1 MRHRSALRF
10 SKFSSGILTAALFLL
25 TAGAAQAQVTLPFDG
40 LDWLM
45 DRGQTTAFGAD
56 GNGNPVRPGYNSY
69 NTAGNDPGPAVRR
82 WVWPFTRDI
91 TNDPSAGTSLTP
103 ANLIIDNPNPADP
116 NPGNRAVPNNVGAL
130 SYLINGGGQTW
141 TFPTLANRAPGQGFS
156 IGTDTTQVYNY
167 DYAYVNAVHDDFTVD
182 RSNGVTSA
190 ATRDELA
197 ALPNAAPSVYKAVQ
211 NELIANAKPTAIW
224 TSGVLAV
231 GSYAID
237 LHSPGD
243 GTLETDPNN
252 NTKTIARP
260 NVTRALVRVS
270 WGPNTTPGGTPNTDL
285 TVAANPINDPVNSRI
300 FLVDLGTNGWI
311 RIVGG
316 GLTTSAFPDRGGVDN
331 QLVVALYAL
340 TPDSLTGSAF
350 VNPPIVTADA
360 CRFTLVTQNGSQPN
374 LNFNQNIASSIDNT
388 ISSAGRILGPV
399 VGTSKVQIAAPD
411 TDAEPL
417 YYFAR
422 EESIA
427 DIAIRSHTDPT
438 NGNSGTSV
446 DPTAMG
452 TAPVFYCID
461 NTNGNVQTTVGGV
474 TTYVSSTGKVRWR
487 YVGAI
492 DDATGTSS
500 ASPLLADVRCRDGQT
515 RPMVFFVT
523 TSSSGAFG
531 HIYAFDPHGNRPK
544 HNTTLYWTYPSARPL
559 ANDPNVFQSA
569 VGAYSTLN
577 GSLDPNGNAIPAP
590 YATKPDQSVIGNPTD
605 PNPVLLYDGEIAK
618 GTNGTPLV
626 DTNGNNYLAPRTK
639 VPFGGMQAA
648 PMLINDPTNPTG
660 PQILVVPN
668 MNGRVYA
675 FDAGGRGDFGPFG
688 GGFAPGTT
696 QRLWTWP
703 RVTRDLATY
712 LKIAFNSNTLPANET
727 SKGAFPSTATFD
739 ANQTTNPIALGAA
752 DGFFYALSANHDDV
766 NGIKTNA
773 DGTKQI
779 IGTDRMQWQF
789 PSTRA
794 GNGGGLGAT
803 VGTATLYQPN
813 GNGAGAD
820 HTADEYIFTA
830 GGRAYA
836 ILANAQHN
844 VTVNSTVQKIANLA
858 WAYPNPAKKT
868 GANTFPED
876 PATADPNVDT
886 TTPID
891 PGFNGTAPLVIPQ
904 VTFTPDPVNNAG
916 VTTTVDLCY
925 ALSSNGTL
933 YCLTAK
939 PTDAVN
945 FYTTP
950 YATGNSTTF
959 AHTACSPILT
969 LVTPQ
974 ADLTQ
979 TNTTRQPMIVF
990 ADDSGNIYGLGAVP
1004 VQPPDPAEN
1013 NPPGVVDGNYL
1024 PLLWRH
1030 FDSGSARSASASLI
1044 GGDVFN
1050 NVNSAGINH
1059 GVIVEGDEGGQL
1071 RAYSFGDGTSGLSST
1086 VGIGERID
1094 PIDGGDGTVSID
1106 IRGLDIFDADSYD
1119 QFVANNTYTP
1129 GGGNPPPALSPISTG
1144 AKNGN
1149 LNAGTAYAFEWG
1161 DKMLVAAWGVYH
1173 AMPTSSLDKKLNEFG
1188 TEAPNIQVTFTIS
1201 QGTARGGAQPPTTV
1215 TMNANQ
1221 MIGST
1226 TSYNTLNN
1234 EDKRFW
1240 PIDLAS
1246 KLDNEK
1252 KVNGLDYLTIWGIDP
1267 NDPADP
1273 NNQKMPPDPTRKK
1286 IIGTKNGVYPWIA
1299 VTSIPII
1306 PSGTNP
1312 FTPGSSAFHVSAS
1325 ARITQ
1330 NISLRTT
1337 DANNNTEKITPLGT
1351 KADFTPSITLG
1362 QSDPDGKAEGL
1373 QEDPKPVAGR
1383 ATYIAH
1389 PLAISVRNYAR
1400 NADNSAADVTTGNN
1414 IVGWT
1419 NKPIGLPNEVLGNG
1433 NRLVVPNSTRGT
1445 VRSIYAPMG
1454 SLENNT
1460 TGTYQ
1465 AWDGTKQV
1473 SGLFVTDRSNFAFA
1487 TGRRLGVKAA
1497 THSMNWH
1504 GGPSSVMNPL
1514 PWDKLPVDGLG
1525 SDDYPNLSA
1534 DAIHITKTN
1543 GQDLVTAPEND
1554 APTLDPPSVGKSD
1567 KYNNVDPDSRKLNP
1581 TELTMTVSI
1590 PKYFPANMNWGTFK
1604 TSGFGSDYK
1613 DVLSGGVFGFDAP
1626 IVGPLRTS
1634 DGAAVDYSSSIASP
1648 AGGFIGE
1655 MILRAALREVS
1666 SPPFSA
1672 EQIYNDSSSVN
1683 VNSISNPI
1691 QAYRAMVVGTGVM
1704 PTIKLRVNEETV
1716 DLGKMSHGTGYSDI
1730 ISGRSRAPFAPSG
1743 TNPWAN
1749 APTTGATDPTTV
1761 WNSYFR
1767 PFTVYNE
1774 SNVNLIDVRVAKML
1788 GPNNAAVGAG
1798 SLSGTNGYAAAL
1810 RFESTYVNGLATA
1823 PLFGMGFADDAYG
1836 VGNIG
1841 VVSTLDH
1848 PSLNSN
1854 YTKQNYREM
1863 PMFPLKN
1870 NYVTKSAT
1878 SGNNGFNVNG
1888 VDAWDNSLNQAGNSL
1903 GPLLPITGPDRM
1915 NGFYL
1920 WLNGQQP
1927 QPTIHKARPSDGSGT
1942 VMTLPDVPYGETA
1955 PADSQPKISMAIP
1968 LGTPV
1973 GTYKAPIYV
1982 YEDNTPYQLRQW
1994 QNLSIGDTTG
2004 RDHDAVLNVGADRN
2018 PNEAF
2023 TKPYFS
2029 LQVTVTETRLT
2040 GDASPGTLAQ
2050 LDPMSIING
2059 VTRNPLKLSPSL
2071 GANLQP
2077 AAVMLPNMFGSNVP
2091 GIALFTTTNR
2101 QQNST
2106 LLDGTTGTPLARA
2119 PFALAYSRL
2128 SLPYN
2133 VFTDTSGSKFTF
2145 FDANFSRPS
2154 PSNINYGTDSLWWD
2168 KPLLFTGQTAPNT
2181 PAQPSALFP
2190 SLASE
2195 ATNSASVLP
2204 GTRVDATAR
2213 FASPAVAAL
2222 PNGSA
2227 AFLFWQGAIDKI
2239 HPGPQATQQTDSR
2252 TFYQPLGA
2260 DGTPNGPTYSFLND
2274 PALTKLGPKPLI
2286 TDTLIA
2292 GKAAS
2297 LLYLFWYAGNQGQT
2311 GIYYNVNNDGKG
2323 FLPGG
2328 WGQDIKL
2335 PTPGGLV
2342 WQSDPCPVFRSQIQ
2356 IFHPDETD
2364 PVKQYTVQDCIDV
2377 VFTGV
2382 LKGRPTVETLLIR
2395 YAIDPKDGTLTV
2407 APLPRVSREVMGHDT
2422 RSDTFIG
2429 RDAAWYLGSQRAG
2442 TVRLE
2447 TFNGTKFDPIN
2458 ARGNGIIQRGRLDP
2472 ASGLVYYGSSL
2483 GGQVVVDIRTGTVHF
2498 PNIPPSS
2505 KQPLYVSYIP
2515 QMMRL
2520 NVPRDDSNLD
2530 RSNLNTP
2537 VTNAVLMSKPTSLIN
2552 GSHYSPVVV
2561 LDRSPN
2567 PRSVYTSP
2575 RVVPVGTPTDRMWV
2589 LYRKSDPG
2597 RSVDGTTIYYRAMRL
2612 MVKLPTPIQ
2621 MNNGAITLTV
2631 SKNKGAYEVDWV
2643 RGRIYFTEADED
2655 SQVDVAYTSN
2665 DGKTTYQ
2672 FTYRVAW
2679 GDESPA
2685 GEKALLTDSSVNEGQ
2700 PAAFM
2705 DLYQNRLWVFWS
2717 STRNGLSDLYYE
2729 AIAPMLDASASNQQ

>member
-10 SKFSSGILTAALFLL
+10 SNFSSGVLTAALFLL

-56 GNGNPVRPGYNSY
+56 GNGNAVRPGYNSY

-116 NPGNRAVPNNVGAL
+116 NPGSRAVPSNVGAL

-141 TFPTLANRAPGQGFS
+141 IFPTLAFRAPGQAYS
-156 IGTDTTQVYNY
+156 VGTDTTKIYNY

-182 RSNGVTSA
+182 RGGGSTSA
-190 ATRDELA
+190 ATQTELA

-224 TSGVLAV
+224 TSGVLAA

-243 GTLETDPNN
+243 GTLEVDPKNN
-252 NTKTIARP
+252 LKTIARP

-285 TVAANPINDPVNSRI
+285 TAVGNPINAAATSRI
-300 FLVDLGTNGWI
+300 FLIDLSTNGWI

-316 GLTTSAFPDRGGVDN
+316 GLTTSAFPYDGTTNN

-374 LNFNQNIASSIDNT
+374 LNFNPNIASSIDNT
-388 ISSAGRILGPV
+388 ISSVGRILGPV
-399 VGTSKVQIAAPD
+399 VGTSKVQISAPD

-422 EESIA
+422 EESIP
-427 DIAIRSHTDPT
+427 DLTIRSHADPT
-438 NGNSGTSV
+438 NSGSGTSV

-500 ASPLLADVRCRDGQT
+500 ASPLLANVRCRDGQT

-559 ANDPNVFQSA
+559 VNDPNVFQSA
-569 VGAYSTLN
+569 PGAYSTLN
-577 GSLDPNGNAIPAP
+577 GSLDPNGNPVAAP
-590 YATKPDQSVIGNPTD
+590 YVVKPDQSVIGDPAD

-618 GTNGTPLV
+618 DSNGAVLL
-626 DTNGNNYLAPRTK
+626 DSNGSSYLAPRTK

-648 PMLINDPTNPTG
+648 PMLINDPTNTTG

-712 LKIAFNSNTLPANET
+712 LKISLTSNVLPANEP
-727 SKGAFPSTATFD
+727 SKGAFPSTATYD
-739 ANQTTNPIALGAA
+739 SNQTTNPVALGAA
-752 DGFFYALSANHDDV
+752 NGFFYALSASHDDV
-766 NGIKTNA
+766 KGIKTNS

-794 GNGGGLGAT
+794 GSGGGLGAT

-813 GNGAGAD
+813 GNGSGVD

-836 ILANAQHN
+836 IYANAQHN
-844 VTVNSTVQKIANLA
+844 VTVNSTTQKIANLA

-868 GANTFPED
+868 GTNAFPED
-876 PATADPNVDT
+876 PASADPNDDA
-886 TTPID
+886 TTPLD
-891 PGFNGTAPLVIPQ
+891 SGFNGTAPLVIPQ
-904 VTFTPDPVNNAG
+904 VTFTPDPVNAAG

-925 ALSSNGTL
+925 ALTSNGTL

-939 PTDAVN
+939 PTNAAN

-1004 VQPPDPAEN
+1004 VQPPDPVSTVN
-1013 NPPGVVDGNYL
+1013 GVTTTDVNYL

-1030 FDSGSARSASASLI
+1030 TDSNAARSASASVI
-1044 GGDVFN
+1044 GGDIFN
-1050 NVNSAGINH
+1050 NVNSGGINH

-1071 RAYSFGDGTSGLSST
+1071 RAYSFGDGAGGFNST
-1086 VGIGERID
+1086 NGPDPGRID
-1094 PIDGGDGTVSID
+1094 EGEGGDGTVSID
-1106 IRGLDIFDADSYD
+1106 IRGLDIFDATNYD
-1119 QFVANNTYTP
+1119 QFALNNTFTTGGTP
-1129 GGGNPPPALSPISTG
+1129 PNTSPTKAG
-1144 AKNGN
+1144 AIAGN
-1149 LNAGTAYAFEWG
+1149 LGAGTAYAFEWG

-1173 AMPTSSLDKKLNEFG
+1173 AMPTSDIDTAINFYG
-1188 TEAPNIQVTFTIS
+1188 TDAPNIQVTFTIS

-1215 TMNANQ
+1215 TMNANS
-1221 MIGST
+1221 IINT
-1226 TSYNTLNN
+1226 KTSYSSGHNFLNN
-1234 EDKRFW
+1234 ESNLSW
-1240 PIDLAS
+1240 PIDLGADLS
-1246 KLDNEK
+1246 NNK
-1252 KVNGLDYLTIWGIDP
+1252 YLTIWGLDP
-1267 NDPADP
+1267 NDPNDP
-1273 NNQKMPPDPTRKK
+1273 RNQMSPPDPVRKA
-1286 IIGTKNGVYPWIA
+1286 ISGAKNGVYPWVA

-1330 NISLRTT
+1330 NVSYRGR
-1337 DANNNTEKITPLGT
+1337 DAMGNPQQPRSQGT

-1362 QSDPDGKAEGL
+1362 QTDPDGKSEGL
-1373 QEDPKPVAGR
+1373 LEDPKPVAGR

-1389 PLAISVRNYAR
+1389 PLALSVRDYAR
-1400 NADNSAADVTTGNN
+1400 KQDNTAADITAGNN

-1419 NKPIGLPNEVLGNG
+1419 NSPAGLPNEILGNG
-1433 NRLVVPNSTRGT
+1433 DRLVVPGSTRGT
-1445 VRSIYAPMG
+1445 VKSIFAPMG

-1465 AWDGTKQV
+1465 AWNGNKQV
-1473 SGLFVTDRSNFAFA
+1473 SGLYVTDRSNYAFA
-1487 TGRRLGVKAA
+1487 TGRRLGIKAA

-1554 APTLDPPSVGKSD
+1554 APRLDPPTVTGSD
-1567 KYNNVDPDSRKLNP
+1567 SHNNVTSRSLNP

-1613 DVLSGGVFGFDAP
+1613 DVLSGGVFGFDSP
-1626 IVGPLRTS
+1626 IVGPLRIS
-1634 DGAAVDYSSSIASP
+1634 DGMAVNYGSGIASP

-1655 MILRAALREVS
+1655 MILRAAIDGVP

-1683 VNSISNPI
+1683 VNSISTPI

-1704 PTIKLRVNEETV
+1704 PTIKLRVDEQTV
-1716 DLGKMSHGTGYSDI
+1716 DLGKMSHSTGYSDI
-1730 ISGRSRAPFAPSG
+1730 NGGQLRAPFAPSG

-1749 APTTGATDPTTV
+1749 APGAAQTV
-1761 WNSYFR
+1761 WDTYFR

-1788 GPNNAAVGAG
+1788 GYNNAAVGAG
-1798 SLSGTNGYAAAL
+1798 SLSSTNGYAAAL
-1810 RFESTYVNGLATA
+1810 RFESSNVSGLATA

-1848 PSLNSN
+1848 SSQNSN
-1854 YTKQNYREM
+1854 YTTQNYREM
-1863 PMFPLKN
+1863 SMFPLPN
-1870 NYVTKSAT
+1870 NYVTKNAT

-1888 VDAWDNSLNQAGNSL
+1888 VDAWDNSLNQAGISL
-1903 GPLLPITGPDRM
+1903 GPLLPITGPDRTH
-1915 NGFYL
+1915 GQYL
-1920 WLNGQQP
+1920 WLDNSQP
-1927 QPTIHKARPSDGSGT
+1927 QPTIHKARPGDGSGT
-1942 VMTLPDVPYGETA
+1942 VMTLPDVPYGATA
-1955 PADSQPKISMAIP
+1955 PANSQPKISMAIP

-1982 YEDNTPYQLRQW
+1982 YEDSTPYQLRQW
-1994 QNLSIGDTTG
+1994 QNLSSGDTTG
-2004 RDHDAVLNVGADRN
+2004 QDHDAILNVGADGN

-2023 TKPYFS
+2023 TKPYFT

-2040 GDASPGTLAQ
+2040 GDASPGTLGQ

-2059 VTRNPLKLSPSL
+2059 TTRNPLTLSPSL

-2077 AAVMLPNMFGSNVP
+2077 AVVMLPNMFGSNSP

-2101 QQNST
+2101 QTTST
-2106 LLDGTTGTPLARA
+2106 LLDGTTGTPIARA

-2133 VFTDTSGSKFTF
+2133 TFTDKSGSKFTF
-2145 FDANFSRPS
+2145 FDANLSRKS
-2154 PSNINYGTDSLWWD
+2154 AINYGTDSLWWD
-2168 KPLLFTGQTAPNT
+2168 KPLLFAGQTAPNT
-2181 PAQPSALFP
+2181 PAPLSVLFP
-2190 SLASE
+2190 KDAGEALAGKVG
-2195 ATNSASVLP
+2195 SAVPSVLP

-2213 FASPAVAAL
+2213 FASPAVAVS
-2222 PNGSA
+2222 PNGSESY
-2227 AFLFWQGAIDKI
+2227 LFWQGAIDKI
-2239 HPGPQATQQTDSR
+2239 NPGPQATQQTDSR

-2260 DGTPNGPTYSFLND
+2260 DGTPSGATYSFLND
-2274 PALTKLGPKPLI
+2274 PALTKLGPKPL
-2286 TDTLIA
+2286 LVN
-2292 GKAAS
+2292 AS
-2297 LLYLFWYAGNQGQT
+2297 GVHALYLFWYAGNQGQT
-2311 GIYYNVNNDGKG
+2311 GIYYNVNADGKG
-2323 FLPGG
+2323 FLPDG

-2342 WQSDPCPVFRSQIQ
+2342 WQSDPSPVFRSQVQ
-2356 IFHPDETD
+2356 IFHPNETD
-2364 PVKQYTVQDCIDV
+2364 PAKQYTVQDCIDV
-2377 VFTGV
+2377 VFSGV

-2407 APLPRVSREVMGHDT
+2407 APLPRVSREIMGHDT

-2429 RDAAWYLGSQRAG
+2429 RDAAWFLGSQRTG

-2447 TFNGTKFDPIN
+2447 TFDGKEFVPLNTRNDANKTT
-2458 ARGNGIIQRGRLDP
+2458 QRGRLDP

-2520 NVPRDDSNLD
+2520 SIPRDDSNLD
-2530 RSNLNTP
+2530 RSNLNAP
-2537 VTNAVLMSKPTSLIN
+2537 VTDPILLSKPSGLIS
-2552 GSHYSPVVV
+2552 GSSYNPVVV

-2589 LYRKSDPG
+2589 LYRKSDP
-2597 RSVDGTTIYYRAMRL
+2597 SVKVGGTNIYYRAMRL

-2621 MNNGAITLTV
+2621 MNNGTITLTV
-2631 SKNKGAYEVDWV
+2631 KKNKGAYEVDWV

-2655 SQVDVAYTSN
+2655 SQIDVTYTSSN
-2665 DGKTTYQ
+2665 GKNNYQ
-2672 FTYRVAW
+2672 LTYRVAW
-2679 GDESPA
+2679 GDENSV
-2685 GEKALLTDSSVNEGQ
+2685 GETSLVTDSAVNEGQ

-2729 AIAPMLDASASNQQ
+2729 AIAPLFDATVSN